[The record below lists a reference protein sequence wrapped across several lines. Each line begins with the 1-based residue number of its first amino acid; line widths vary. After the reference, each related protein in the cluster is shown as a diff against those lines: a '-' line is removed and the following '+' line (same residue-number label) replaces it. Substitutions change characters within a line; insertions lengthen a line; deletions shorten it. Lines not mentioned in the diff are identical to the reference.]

1 MKGSIAPYKERLLR
15 ERKKWKRWQKAV
27 SIMGAFV
34 VFCTAYALILPAVTM
49 GKETYC
55 GQEEHI
61 HSEECYLLVR
71 RGAATP
77 GNAVLVLP
85 EDVVLSTPSN
95 AEPATPSN
103 AEPSEPSGNGLATP
117 SNAGPADVQETVPG
131 GKSEDVQ
138 ATVPG
143 EGPEDGQETVSG
155 GEPEDGQETVSGEDL
170 ATPSNAEAA
179 PASWQTSE
187 VKVAKRRV
195 HSDSNSSWWDDEDE
209 DDIGGDDSDL
219 DEDEWYEEDTDLIND
234 LEPEEEELEDYVPYE
249 PGMDYDEELYELVMI
264 CGKEE
269 HTHALTCY
277 SDPEADLE
285 SEEDWLRTLPQ
296 LTGDLPEDIV
306 AVAESQVEYR
316 ESEKNYKV
324 EGTDT
329 IKGYTRYGQWYGDP
343 YGDWNGMF
351 VSFCVNYAGGAD
363 APMDADS
370 SGLAEKLKA
379 TVPGLYKERGEYE
392 PGLGDLIF
400 LSGKEEEKLRVGI
413 VKDVARN
420 EEGSVERVVVIEG
433 DSHDKVGYQTYSV
446 TSAEIQGYGLMS
458 RYGENLITLTAE
470 TENAIITAVYEEG
483 ALPENVQL
491 QAVEMAEDDERA
503 AEMKEKLAEQ
513 GKSQGK
519 VLTTMLPFD
528 VAFLDEE
535 GNPVEPSGLIQ
546 ISAEF
551 KTPVKNEAE
560 AADKETGEA
569 DSGETDNQMTE
580 KPAEEAEDG
589 DAREEEEA
597 DGPDIKVSANS
608 ARRVSLSANVAVRVG
623 TAIEDEPEGQD
634 PAGTE
639 AGSQDETA
647 EQAGTEA
654 ATNPDESKQGTGGT
668 DETEPAWELFQ
679 MQEGGEPEK
688 ISDGESIKIE
698 ADEENALHG
707 VTFQSRSS
715 LQWAAAA
722 FAARTGAVTEVK
734 TFRELKTALEEEGI
748 KQVVL
753 GDDIVVRPAADN
765 EWDIF
770 EAIQMTSDK
779 QHHTLNLNGHTIT
792 VENDKLTL
800 VDIKNGASLTVK
812 DEQELSLD
820 ERETKITE
828 NSEMN
833 PLWHEDGE
841 TVDKDSVG
849 IILENN
855 YNDAERILEFYVTES
870 AVVDSATGKTAESL
884 VKYQIKNPGVIR
896 TTDTKNP
903 LNTFYIEGGTLNWE
917 GGAIVGCTNRAV
929 TLAGENSVLNL
940 KGGYIC
946 GNTAVAGAGGA
957 IQARGSSRIELS
969 GTYISGNYVTGGN
982 HGGAISL
989 QDEAVLNMSG
999 GYLTNNRADT
1009 NGGAVYADGGD
1020 GNNPGKTSINLSGG
1034 YITNN
1039 LANFSGGGI
1048 YTGGKASDTN
1058 PNASAGEK
1066 ESGSE
1071 CTLTMKASA
1080 NDLPGCMIAR
1090 NLAIGGEGGGIAF
1103 RTGTGSIESGYL
1115 TNNRTDTHEHWGGG
1129 GMFISDGAEVYV
1141 ENTLVTNNTSGGF
1154 GGGVTGCPTS
1164 RIYIALKDG
1173 MAIYDNFAGEAGEPG
1188 SEERRK
1194 LGEHL
1199 SSGGSGKQQD
1209 HLYAYENER
1218 FLSNGYK
1225 DFFCALACTVDP
1237 LMLGGGPARW
1247 TGSRD
1252 SLVVDQKNGGA
1263 SLPRLDSASIMGL
1276 IANPETGD
1284 KGAAQ
1289 SAAKV
1294 YINGNSSW
1302 THAGGILCNG
1312 YMIVGEV
1319 KKIIVPD
1326 RMALEGTKALL
1337 DDKGK
1342 GQPLE
1347 KGQFEFEVFNGSF
1360 SSMGTFTNDENGN
1373 INFNNRLPATEA
1385 GDFDYFVV
1393 ESSESKGEIVSD
1405 SAVYKIRMHVK
1416 ETINIEWVSP
1426 NGKRL
1431 EKYLYTIEN
1440 VTVWKRT
1447 DGKEH
1452 MRDDEGWGEPLS
1464 EVQDWWK
1471 PNDKE
1476 QGYDILQLN
1485 GDYAAFTNWKQA
1497 SRKITIRKE
1506 WKTTGEH
1513 PGEIQVD
1520 LLADGKVVEG
1530 KTLTLNDDNGWA
1542 GGWRDLPVK
1551 NSAGTDIVYSV
1562 KEQSVEGFHSQ
1573 ISVKVNSGET
1583 ENPDSGKKRW
1593 VPATSLKAGEKYLIK
1608 NIKNNHFLGIDDLGI
1623 ILIKAPEESED
1634 GYSEESI
1641 NGYYKRYMYTAAH
1654 PIVWGGQT
1662 KNDCL
1667 VLGADISGSPRW
1679 LSITENK
1686 TLKGV
1691 EDTDGL
1697 YGVWGSSFEVSG
1709 DSLLKGKQ
1717 GPCYEPKSGSEI
1729 VVYGAELK
1737 VYTLEQEP
1745 SSQYEITTEY
1755 TITNIPDEEVRFWL
1769 TMEKVSATNES
1780 VRLPNA
1786 EFQLLDSET
1795 RKPLSFRKEESSQV
1809 YAFVSAESKPD
1820 ENETGITSSLMT
1832 NQEGIFVLRNLPKGK
1847 YILKEIMA
1855 PTGYTLVEEQTV
1867 ELDKDKGT
1875 DIRLVVKE
1883 PEFSLP
1889 KTGGIGIHWYAL
1901 GGLLLMAGSLAYGYG
1916 SRRKCERRVRK

>member
-1 MKGSIAPYKERLLR
+1 MREVRDKAMKGSLAPYKERLLR

-27 SIMGAFV
+27 SIMGTLV

-55 GQEEHI
+55 GQEEHQ
-61 HSEECYLLVR
+61 HTEDCYLLMR

-77 GNAVLVLP
+77 GNAVPVLP
-85 EDVVLSTPSN
+85 GDIPVSTPPN
-95 AEPATPSN
+95 AKEADPATPSN
-103 AEPSEPSGNGLATP
+103 AESGSEEAKGSLPGPGENSGISGEASKQETPATP
-117 SNAGPADVQETVPG
+117 GNAQGNKGV
-131 GKSEDVQ
+131 
-138 ATVPG
+138 
-143 EGPEDGQETVSG
+143 
-155 GEPEDGQETVSGEDL
+155 
-170 ATPSNAEAA
+170 
-179 PASWQTSE
+179 ASLLLQVEQNLSKELVSE
-187 VKVAKRRV
+187 VKVSKYRL
-195 HSDSNSSWWDDEDE
+195 HSASNSSQWKKQEEKTENKYW
-209 DDIGGDDSDL
+209 DL
-219 DEDEWYEEDTDLIND
+219 DEDEWYEEDMDLIND
-234 LEPEEEELEDYVPYE
+234 LEPEEEEVVLEDYISYE
-249 PGMDYDEELYELVMI
+249 PGMDYDEELYELIMI

-269 HTHALTCY
+269 HTHSLACY

-296 LTGDLPEDIV
+296 LTGDLPQDIV

-324 EGTDT
+324 EGADT
-329 IKGYTRYGQWYGDP
+329 IKGYTRYGQWYGNP

-351 VSFCVNYAGGAD
+351 ASFCVNYAGGED

-370 SGLAEKLKA
+370 EGLANKLKG

-392 PGLGDLIF
+392 PNLGDLIF
-400 LSGKEEEKLRVGI
+400 LSDKDGEELRVGI
-413 VKDVARN
+413 VKDVTRN
-420 EEGSVERVVVIEG
+420 EEGSAERVVVIEG

-446 TSAEIQGYGLMS
+446 TSGEIQGYGLMS

-470 TENAIITAVYEEG
+470 TENAIVTAVYEEG

-491 QAVEMAEDDERA
+491 QAVEMAKDDERA
-503 AEMKEKLAEQ
+503 VEMKEKLNEQ
-513 GKSQGK
+513 GLSQGK

-528 VAFLDEE
+528 ITFLDEE

-560 AADKETGEA
+560 EA
-569 DSGETDNQMTE
+569 GETV
-580 KPAEEAEDG
+580 EE
-589 DAREEEEA
+589 DAFPENDTGSQAAGE
-597 DGPDIKVSANS
+597 S
-608 ARRVSLSANVAVRVG
+608 ARQVSLSANMVTRVG
-623 TAIEDEPEGQD
+623 T
-634 PAGTE
+634 GTE
-639 AGSQDETA
+639 
-647 EQAGTEA
+647 EQ
-654 ATNPDESKQGTGGT
+654 SKEQEPAGT
-668 DETEPAWELFQ
+668 DETETAPAWEIFQ
-679 MQEGGEPEK
+679 MPEGGEPEK
-688 ISDGESIKIE
+688 ISDSESTKIE
-698 ADEENALHG
+698 ADEENALYG

-722 FAARTGAVTEVK
+722 FAARSGAATEVT
-734 TFRELKTALEEEGI
+734 TFRELKKALEEEGI

-753 GDDIVVRPAADN
+753 GSDIVVKPAADGD
-765 EWDIF
+765 WDIF
-770 EAIQMTSDK
+770 KAIQMTSDK

-792 VENDKLTL
+792 VEDDNLTL

-812 DEQELSLD
+812 DEQELSLG

-828 NSEMN
+828 NSEMD
-833 PLWHEDGE
+833 PLWHEDDE
-841 TVDKDSVG
+841 IVDKDSVG

-855 YNDAERILEFYVTES
+855 YDDAARILEFYVTES
-870 AVVDSATGKTAESL
+870 TVVDSATGKTVESL

-896 TTDTKNP
+896 TTDTRTP

-929 TLAGENSVLNL
+929 TLAGEDKEWVSVLNL

-957 IQARGSSRIELS
+957 IQARGNSRIELS

-982 HGGAISL
+982 HGGAILL
-989 QDEAVLNMSG
+989 QDASVLNMSG

-1020 GNNPGKTSINLSGG
+1020 KNNPGKTSINLSGG

-1048 YTGGKASDTN
+1048 YSGGKASDTN
-1058 PNASAGEK
+1058 PNASAEEK

-1071 CTLTMKASA
+1071 CTLTMEASA
-1080 NDLPGCMIAR
+1080 NGLPGCMIAR
-1090 NLAIGGEGGGIAF
+1090 NLAIGGEGGGITF
-1103 RTGTGSIESGYL
+1103 RTGTGSIKSGYL

-1129 GMFISDGAEVYV
+1129 GMFISDGSEVYV
-1141 ENTLVTNNTSGGF
+1141 ENTLVTNNTAGGF

-1188 SEERRK
+1188 SDERMK

-1209 HLYAYENER
+1209 HLYAYENEL

-1252 SLVVDQKNGGA
+1252 SLVVDQKNGGGN
-1263 SLPRLDSASIMGL
+1263 LPRLDSASIMGL

-1326 RMALEGTKALL
+1326 RMALKGTKALL

-1342 GQPLE
+1342 EQPLE

-1360 SSMGTFTNDENGN
+1360 SSMGTFTNDEEGN

-1416 ETINIEWVSP
+1416 ETINTEWVSP

-1530 KTLTLNDDNGWA
+1530 KTLALKA
-1542 GGWRDLPVK
+1542 GNEWKGEWTDLPVK
-1551 NSAGTDIVYSV
+1551 YNSGENKGKDIVYSV
-1562 KEQSVEGFHSQ
+1562 KEHSVTGFHSQ
-1573 ISVKVNSGET
+1573 ISIKVESGT
-1583 ENPDSGKKRW
+1583 TQNPDSGKKRW
-1593 VPATSLKAGEKYLIK
+1593 VPATRLKAGEKYLIK
-1608 NIKNNHFLGIDDLGI
+1608 NTRNDHFLGINRDLEI

-1641 NGYYKRYMYTAAH
+1641 NRLNEHMRYIYTAAH

-1667 VLGADISGSPRW
+1667 VLGADISGSLRW
-1679 LSITENK
+1679 LSITDSK
-1686 TLKGV
+1686 MLKGV

-1697 YGVWGSSFEVSG
+1697 YGVWGSSFEVTG

-1717 GPCYEPKSGSEI
+1717 GPCYEPKSESEI
-1729 VVYGAELK
+1729 VEQGAKLK

-1769 TMEKVSATNES
+1769 TIEKVSETNEK
-1780 VRLPNA
+1780 VMIPNA
-1786 EFQLLDSET
+1786 EFQLIDKAANKILSFEKDPQGIYSYVSGESRPGGDGTDET
-1795 RKPLSFRKEESSQV
+1795 R
-1809 YAFVSAESKPD
+1809 A
-1820 ENETGITSSLMT
+1820 TSSLIT
-1832 NQEGIFVLRNLPKGK
+1832 NKEGTFVLKNLPKGT
-1847 YILKEIMA
+1847 YILREIMA
-1855 PTGYTLVEEQTV
+1855 PAGYAPVEDQVV
-1867 ELDKDKGT
+1867 ELNTNQGT
-1875 DIRLVVKE
+1875 QIKLVIKE

-1889 KTGGIGIHWYAL
+1889 KTGGNGIYGYAL
-1901 GGLLLMAGSLAYGYG
+1901 GGMLLMAGSLVYGYG
-1916 SRRKCERRVRK
+1916 SRRRSERRVRK

>member
-55 GQEEHI
+55 GQEEHS

-77 GNAVLVLP
+77 GNAVPVLP
-85 EDVVLSTPSN
+85 EDVVLATPSN
-95 AEPATPSN
+95 AETATPSN

-117 SNAGPADVQETVPG
+117 SNAGPAGVQETVPGGKSEDVQETVPG

-143 EGPEDGQETVSG
+143 EESEDGQETVSG
-155 GEPEDGQETVSGEDL
+155 EEPEDGQETVSGEDL
-170 ATPSNAEAA
+170 ATPSNAEAVS
-179 PASWQTSE
+179 ASWQTSE

-269 HTHALTCY
+269 HTHALACY

-351 VSFCVNYAGGAD
+351 ASFCLNYAGGAD

-370 SGLAEKLKA
+370 NGLAEKLKA

-413 VKDVARN
+413 VKNVARN

-433 DSHDKVGYQTYSV
+433 DAHDKVGYQTYSV

-503 AEMKEKLAEQ
+503 VEMKEKLAEQ
-513 GKSQGK
+513 GKSRGK

-528 VAFLDEE
+528 IAFLDEE

-560 AADKETGEA
+560 
-569 DSGETDNQMTE
+569 
-580 KPAEEAEDG
+580 DG
-589 DAREEEEA
+589 NVREEEA
-597 DGPDIKVSANS
+597 DGPDIKVRANS
-608 ARRVSLSANVAVRVG
+608 AGQVSLSANVVAKVG
-623 TAIEDEPEGQD
+623 TAIEDESEGQD

-654 ATNPDESKQGTGGT
+654 ATNLDESKQGTGKT

-679 MQEGGEPEK
+679 MPEGGEPEK

-722 FAARTGAVTEVK
+722 FAARTGAITEVK

-748 KQVVL
+748 KQIVL
-753 GDDIVVRPAADN
+753 GADIVVRPAADN

-779 QHHTLNLNGHTIT
+779 QHHSLNLNGYTIT
-792 VENDKLTL
+792 VENDNLTL

-812 DEQELSLD
+812 DEQELSLS

-828 NSEMN
+828 NSEMSS
-833 PLWHEDGE
+833 LWHEDDE

-849 IILENN
+849 IILKNN
-855 YNDAERILEFYVTES
+855 YNEAEQILEFYVTES

-896 TTDTKNP
+896 TTDTKEP

-929 TLAGENSVLNL
+929 RLAGESSVLNL

-946 GNTAVAGAGGA
+946 GNTATAGAGGA
-957 IQARGSSRIELS
+957 IQAGDSSRIELS

-989 QDEAVLNMSG
+989 QDAAVLNMSG

-1020 GNNPGKTSINLSGG
+1020 RNNPGKTSINLSGG

-1048 YTGGKASDTN
+1048 YTGGKVSDTN
-1058 PNASAGEK
+1058 PSASAEEK
-1066 ESGSE
+1066 ESGTE

-1080 NDLPGCMIAR
+1080 NGLPGCMIAR

-1129 GMFISDGAEVYV
+1129 GMFISDGSEVYV
-1141 ENTLVTNNTSGGF
+1141 ENTLVTNNTAGGF

-1188 SEERRK
+1188 SDERMK

-1199 SSGGSGKQQD
+1199 SSGDSGKQQD
-1209 HLYAYENER
+1209 HLYAYENEL

-1342 GQPLE
+1342 EQPLE

-1385 GDFDYFVV
+1385 GDFDYFVA

-1416 ETINIEWVSP
+1416 ETRNTEWVSP

-1464 EVQDWWK
+1464 EVKDWWK

-1485 GDYAAFTNWKQA
+1485 GDCAAFTNWKQA

-1530 KTLTLNDDNGWA
+1530 KTLALNA
-1542 GGWRDLPVK
+1542 GNEWKGEWTDLPVK
-1551 NSAGTDIVYSV
+1551 YNSGENRGKDIVYSV
-1562 KEQSVEGFHSQ
+1562 KEHSVTGFHSQ
-1573 ISVKVNSGET
+1573 ISIKVESGT
-1583 ENPDSGKKRW
+1583 TQNPDSGKRRW
-1593 VPATSLKAGEKYLIK
+1593 VPATSLKAGEKYVIK
-1608 NIKNNHFLGIDDLGI
+1608 GGELFLGIEKSYFNNDWG
-1623 ILIKAPEESED
+1623 LIWKPITSEMEQEEDYFPDNEKFFT
-1634 GYSEESI
+1634 
-1641 NGYYKRYMYTAAH
+1641 NGYVFTAAH
-1654 PIVWGGQT
+1654 PDFWDGNPREDVI
-1662 KNDCL
+1662 
-1667 VLGADISGSPRW
+1667 VLGADIGNSAKGW
-1679 LSITENK
+1679 LQIEKTEK
-1686 TLKGV
+1686 RLQV
-1691 EDTDGL
+1691 VLDTDEN
-1697 YGVWGSSFEVSG
+1697 YGIWGSSFEVTK
-1709 DSLLKGKQ
+1709 DSLLKGK
-1717 GPCYEPKSGSEI
+1717 PDAYVFADSASEI
-1729 VVYGAELK
+1729 VNHGSGLK

-1745 SSQYEITTEY
+1745 SSDYEITTEY

-1769 TMEKVSATNES
+1769 TIEKVSETNEK
-1780 VRLPNA
+1780 VMIPNA
-1786 EFQLLDSET
+1786 EFQLID
-1795 RKPLSFRKEESSQV
+1795 KAANKILSFEKDPQGIYSYVSGESRPGGDGTDESRATGSLITNKEG
-1809 YAFVSAESKPD
+1809 
-1820 ENETGITSSLMT
+1820 T
-1832 NQEGIFVLRNLPKGK
+1832 FVLKNLPKGT
-1847 YILKEIMA
+1847 YILREIMA
-1855 PTGYTLVEEQTV
+1855 PAGYAPVEDQVV
-1867 ELDKDKGT
+1867 ELNTNQGT
-1875 DIRLVVKE
+1875 QIKLVIKE

-1889 KTGGIGIHWYAL
+1889 KTGGNGIYGYAL
-1901 GGLLLMAGSLAYGYG
+1901 GGMLLMAGSLVYGYG
-1916 SRRKCERRVRK
+1916 SRRRSERRVRK